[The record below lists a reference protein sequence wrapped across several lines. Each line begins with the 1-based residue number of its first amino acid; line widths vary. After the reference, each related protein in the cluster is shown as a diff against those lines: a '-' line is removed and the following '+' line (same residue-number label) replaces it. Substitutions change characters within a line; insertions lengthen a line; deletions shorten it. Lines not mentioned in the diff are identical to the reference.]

1 MTAPVF
7 VNSYSILI
15 RNGLLARAKIVPPF
29 NTCARYG
36 RSIAKVIKPE
46 HVLYLGIYFV
56 KESMDS
62 DGDSNHAEPRFLH
75 KLRLGFS
82 YLIQNNDPDEAEDII
97 DAGHWSLMKLLHDPA
112 WHTFPNGVRI
122 ESVNSGE
129 RTHHYGNISGNGPN
143 ETPVAEMRMELE
155 FRYRSYF
162 EPIITDVFETMHVKS
177 SYPWPEDPARQPV
190 ISEWIIKTQ
199 PEE

>member
-36 RSIAKVIKPE
+36 RSIAKVIQAE
-46 HVLYLGIYFV
+46 HVPYLGIYFV

-75 KLRLGFS
+75 KLRLGLS

-97 DAGHWSLMKLLHDPA
+97 DAGHWALMKLLHDPA
-112 WHTFPNGVRI
+112 WPTCPHGVRRV
-122 ESVNSGE
+122 SVSGGE
-129 RTHHYGNISGNGPN
+129 GTRHYGNISGHRLSARR
-143 ETPVAEMRMELE
+143 VAGRRSE
-155 FRYRSYF
+155 FGF
-162 EPIITDVFETMHVKS
+162 C
-177 SYPWPEDPARQPV
+177 
-190 ISEWIIKTQ
+190 
-199 PEE
+199 